1 MSPHLM
7 KVKVKNQIV
16 LINIALNSRPPPRRT
31 EPLSIKR
38 ASKMIYRLYWRA
50 TKERTRYLAA
60 TLHLF
65 CLSLRELLGE
75 KGTERYYM
83 RRATHPL
90 SNPPLYSLRLVYF
103 VETCCTR
110 LWKVL
115 NDLLLASSAWR
126 SSYRIH
132 CKG

>member
-65 CLSLRELLGE
+65 CFYLPLIEGIIRGEGYREVLHE
-75 KGTERYYM
+75 KGH
-83 RRATHPL
+83 AP
-90 SNPPLYSLRLVYF
+90 
-103 VETCCTR
+103 
-110 LWKVL
+110 
-115 NDLLLASSAWR
+115 
-126 SSYRIH
+126 
-132 CKG
+132 